1 MKHSNPVPTPSGQG
15 FFLLNRVA
23 YFSMNGM
30 ACNDSCQ
37 INPNYTHSE
46 INVVDGEI
54 DTLTVAPRLGVLVE
68 TSALKGSGALWI
80 GAMYMDY
87 DQTVTDSVNL
97 KAVDSRLPDI
107 EIDFEVRIKNKD
119 PWNFIFGGQWE
130 ITKQWQIV
138 AEGGVGD
145 RKQVITGIFF
155 RF

>member
-1 MKHSNPVPTPSGQG
+1 
-15 FFLLNRVA
+15 
-23 YFSMNGM
+23 
-30 ACNDSCQ
+30 
-37 INPNYTHSE
+37 
-46 INVVDGEI
+46 
-54 DTLTVAPRLGVLVE
+54 
-68 TSALKGSGALWI
+68 
-80 GAMYMDY
+80 MDRCH
-87 DQTVTDSVNL
+87 VHGLCNL